1 MWAQRNTRAETL
13 NSVTKPHEVSRQPL
27 KWVRIVA
34 CYIVQHLLKLFL
46 RPQCARAG
54 FRPLVSWTP
63 CGHLVGM
70 YWHIVGI
77 WAASCEHLAG
87 TLSEPCRN
95 FLSEPS
101 RHLVDTL
108 VGTLLWTSCGYICV
122 DIFPAPSLHLAADV
136 LWSSCGRTL
145 WGTFCPFRGHRVRCS
160 ASPPLSPPN
169 QMTKVLR
176 RPAVPQTSTN
186 RTRHGLALFL

>member
-1 MWAQRNTRAETL
+1 MISQLSYRFADTAVFYSCCCCVIVCCCCFFCKMWAQRNTRAETL

-108 VGTLLWTSCGYICV
+108 VGTLLWTSCGHICV
-122 DIFPAPSLHLAADV
+122 GSFSSTIFAPCCRRLVVV
-136 LWSSCGRTL
+136 LWAHLVGNL
-145 WGTFCPFRGHRVRCS
+145 
-160 ASPPLSPPN
+160 LSIPWAPC
-169 QMTKVLR
+169 
-176 RPAVPQTSTN
+176 AV
-186 RTRHGLALFL
+186 